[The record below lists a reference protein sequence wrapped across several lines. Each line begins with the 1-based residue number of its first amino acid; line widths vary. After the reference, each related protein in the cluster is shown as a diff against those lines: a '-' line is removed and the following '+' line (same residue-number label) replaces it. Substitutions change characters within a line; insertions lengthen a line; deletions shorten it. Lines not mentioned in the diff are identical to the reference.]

1 MQSLGSAVVEARKVC
16 ARYGRES
23 VWRLDHVSTRIGSG
37 VTALV
42 GKNGAGKTTLMQALV
57 GLTRV
62 QQGSLEV
69 LGAEVARE
77 GLGHELLARIGYLP
91 QDFGYVPG
99 FTVRE
104 FVEYGAWLKR
114 VPGGR
119 ISERADYAITSVGL
133 TDSARTKMRKLS
145 GGMRRRAGIAQ
156 TLVHDPELLILDEP
170 TTGLDPEQ
178 RVRFRELIRGLAGS
192 RSVLLSSHLIEDVRA
207 LAEQVLILDE
217 GRLLFDGTIPEL
229 EQQGSGSTV
238 GDSPLER
245 GYLNLLAHEEA
256 KR

>member
-1 MQSLGSAVVEARKVC
+1 MQCSGTPVIDAREVC

-23 VWRLDHVSTRIGSG
+23 VWRLDHVSARISSG

-42 GKNGAGKTTLMQALV
+42 GKNGAGKTTLMKALV

-69 LGAEVARE
+69 LGIDIARE
-77 GLGHELLARIGYLP
+77 RLDHGLLGRVGYLS
-91 QDFGYVPG
+91 QDFGYVPS

-104 FVEYGAWLKR
+104 FIEYGAWLKR
-114 VPGGR
+114 VPGAQ
-119 ISERADYAITSVGL
+119 ISERAAAAIVSVGL

-156 TLVHDPELLILDEP
+156 ALVHDPDLLILDEP

-178 RVRFRELIRGLAGS
+178 RVRFRELIRNLAEN
-192 RSVLLSSHLIEDVRA
+192 RTVLLSSHLIEDVRA

-217 GRLLFDGTIPEL
+217 GRLIFDGTIAEL
-229 EQQGSGSTV
+229 EQRGSGTEA

-245 GYLNLLAHEEA
+245 GYLHLLAREEA